1 MLIVQNGFELHT
13 AQPTSHEY
21 HFQAVP
27 SPVTRNITAPF
38 SLNGTPTM
46 VSDMGE
52 SIRVTDYFTPGI
64 TADDC
69 TQASFSFRLLSDPQT
84 VHSLSSAQDPRY
96 GNTYFPTID
105 GVTQIRSV
113 QSWVPIKY
121 CVFTTTQ
128 DGHVNAD
135 GTIFYT
141 TDSPFVAILAE
152 YADHEQRFVQK
163 DNNLLNGFN
172 GILLVPQSVSQ
183 QEYLYTVSGS

>member
-1 MLIVQNGFELHT
+1 MLTVTNGFKLYT
-13 AQPTSHEY
+13 AAPSSHDY

-27 SPVTRNITAPF
+27 SPVTRGITAPF

-64 TADDC
+64 TPDDC
-69 TQASFSFRLLSDPQT
+69 TQTSFSFRLLSDPQT
-84 VHSLSSAQDPRY
+84 VHSLSSAPQPLY

-105 GVTQIRSV
+105 GAAQFRSV
-113 QSWVPIKY
+113 QSWAPIKY

-152 YADHEQRFVQK
+152 YADHEQRFVEQ
-163 DNNLLNGFN
+163 DNNLLNNFN